1 MASNPQR
8 QNDRLF
14 ASNEREEKLIIAL
27 DFGTTYSG
35 VAYCFANQI
44 DAKPVAIMNWP
55 GNRGIAAPKI
65 PTILEYSEEEPTG
78 FRWGASVN
86 KSSGGIVAI
95 KLLLDPKQERPLYLP
110 ATHTRT
116 ELKALPKAPIEI
128 AADFMRAIY
137 EHALE
142 EIASAVP
149 KAYMEICQKEFVLSV
164 PAVWSDAA
172 KNATLK
178 AAELAGIESITV
190 VKEPEAAA
198 MYSIKSLE
206 FSIKKNDAFVVCDAG
221 GGTVDLISY
230 EVMAVAPQLKLKE
243 LAPGTGGMAGSL
255 GLNDRFAAAV
265 EELVGDD
272 QWLKLKMS
280 KAWSIAEKQFDQEI
294 KKSFRGELDVEYYV
308 NFPMASL
315 REDEDGG
322 LVSNTWRLTGLVLS
336 RIFEPLI
343 ADIVEMIDY
352 QVQAVRLKRPEKGIS
367 GILLVGGFGSSHYL
381 MQRVKQHFPGIQIL
395 QPQDAWAA
403 IVKGSVLSRLP
414 SQVAVTSTC
423 ATRHYGT
430 RGNVVYMAST
440 HAGEKAY
447 LDRSGDLTVTVVSF
461 FRSEVI
467 GVYAK
472 KLSLLKSRVK
482 MEWFI
487 KTGDNILRDQRFEI
501 QMEFAF
507 DDIHDAGTLI
517 YTHPLWQC
525 EDNVAPSYPSKGNKL
540 AVNCHVTADLRGVP
554 KDKFIPR
561 IDKEE
566 TIYHVLNI
574 NLVMTFKSAVMTFS
588 MEVDGEE
595 MGSTEVDYV

>member
-14 ASNEREEKLIIAL
+14 ASNDRLFASSQREEKLIIAL

-86 KSSGGIVAI
+86 KSSAGIVAI

-149 KAYMEICQKEFVLSV
+149 KAYMDICQKEFVLSV

-206 FSIKKNDAFVVCDAG
+206 FSIKRNDAFVVSVGLLMPLSARFPVI
-221 GGTVDLISY
+221 TSN
-230 EVMAVAPQLKLKE
+230 Q
-243 LAPGTGGMAGSL
+243 GGMAGSL

-308 NFPMASL
+308 NFPMANL

-352 QVQAVRLKRPEKGIS
+352 QVQAVRRKRPEKGIS

-381 MQRVKQHFPGIQIL
+381 MKRVKQHFPGIQIL

-403 IVKGSVLSRLP
+403 IVKGSVLSKLP

-430 RGNVVYMAST
+430 RGNVVY
-440 HAGEKAY
+440 
-447 LDRSGDLTVTVVSF
+447 R
-461 FRSEVI
+461 
-467 GVYAK
+467 VYAK
-472 KLSLLKSRVK
+472 KPSLLKSRVK

-507 DDIHDAGTLI
+507 DDIHDASTLI

-525 EDNVAPSYPSKGNKL
+525 EDKVAPPYPSKGNKL

-588 MEVDGEE
+588 IEVDGEE

>member
-14 ASNEREEKLIIAL
+14 ASNDRLFASSQREEKLIIAM

-65 PTILEYSEEEPTG
+65 PTILEYSEEETTG

-86 KSSGGIVAI
+86 KSSAGIVAI

-116 ELKALPKAPIEI
+116 ELKTLPKAPIEI

-149 KAYMEICQKEFVLSV
+149 KAYMDICQKEFVLSV

-172 KNATLK
+172 KNSTLK
-178 AAELAGIESITV
+178 VNAAELAGIESITV

-206 FSIKKNDAFVVCDAG
+206 FSIKKNDAFVASVG
-221 GGTVDLISY
+221 LPMTLSTRFPFITSN
-230 EVMAVAPQLKLKE
+230 Q
-243 LAPGTGGMAGSL
+243 GGMAGSL

-280 KAWSIAEKQFDQEI
+280 KAWSIAEKQFDQEV

-308 NFPMASL
+308 NFPMANL

-352 QVQAVRLKRPEKGIS
+352 QVQAVRRKRPEKGIS

-381 MQRVKQHFPGIQIL
+381 MKRVKQHFPGIQIL

-403 IVKGSVLSRLP
+403 IVKGSVLSKLP

-430 RGNVVYMAST
+430 RGNVVYREST
-440 HAGEKAY
+440 HAGERAC

-461 FRSEVI
+461 LRSDII

-525 EDNVAPSYPSKGNKL
+525 EDNVAPPYPSKGNKL

-574 NLVMTFKSAVMTFS
+574 NLVMAFKSAVMTFS

>member
-1 MASNPQR
+1 MASNHHR
-8 QNDRLF
+8 EHNRLF
-14 ASNEREEKLIIAL
+14 ATGEREEKLIIAL

-35 VAYCFANQI
+35 VAYCFANQT
-44 DAKPVAIMNWP
+44 DAKPVAIMKWP
-55 GNRGIAAPKI
+55 GNRGISAPKI
-65 PTILEYSEEEPTG
+65 PTVIEYSEEEPTG
-78 FRWGASVN
+78 FRWGASAS
-86 KSSGGIVAI
+86 KARGGIVGI
-95 KLLLDPKQERPLYLP
+95 KLLLDPEQERPLYLS
-110 ATHTRT
+110 ANNTRK
-116 ELKALPKAPIEI
+116 ELKSLPKKPVEI
-128 AADFMRAIY
+128 AADFIRAIY

-149 KAYMEICQKEFVLSV
+149 KAYMDICQKEFVLSV

-322 LVSNTWRLTGLVLS
+322 LVSDTWRLTGLVLS

-352 QVQAVRLKRPEKGIS
+352 QVQEVRLKRPEKGIS

-381 MQRVKQHFPGIQIL
+381 MKRVKQDFPGIQIL

-403 IVKGSVLSRLP
+403 IVKGSVLSKLP

-440 HAGEKAY
+440 HAGERAY
-447 LDRSGDLTVTVVSF
+447 LDRSGDLTVTV
-461 FRSEVI
+461 
-467 GVYAK
+467 

-525 EDNVAPSYPSKGNKL
+525 EDKVAPPYPSKGNKL

>member
-14 ASNEREEKLIIAL
+14 ASSEREEKLIIAL

-55 GNRGIAAPKI
+55 GNRGVAAPKI

-116 ELKALPKAPIEI
+116 ELKALPKVPIEI

-142 EIASAVP
+142 EISSAVP
-149 KAYMEICQKEFVLSV
+149 KAYMDICQKEFVLSV

-178 AAELAGIESITV
+178 AAELAGIESISV

-198 MYSIKSLE
+198 LYSIKSLE
-206 FSIKKNDAFVVCDAG
+206 FSIKNHDAFVVCDAG

-243 LAPGTGGMAGSL
+243 LAPGKGGMAGSL

-272 QWLKLKMS
+272 QWLKLKIS

-308 NFPMASL
+308 NFPMANL

-322 LVSNTWRLTGLVLS
+322 LVSNTWRLTGLVVS

-343 ADIVEMIDY
+343 TDIVEMIDY
-352 QVQAVRLKRPEKGIS
+352 QVQAVRIKRPGKDIS
-367 GILLVGGFGSSHYL
+367 GIFLVGGFGSSHYL
-381 MQRVKQHFPGIQIL
+381 MQRVKQHFPGIQIF

-403 IVKGSVLSRLP
+403 IVKGSVLSKLP

-430 RGNVVYMAST
+430 RGNVVYMASK
-440 HAGEKAY
+440 HAGERAY

-461 FRSEVI
+461 LRSEII
-467 GVYAK
+467 GEYAK
-472 KLSLLKSRVK
+472 KLSLLKSHVK

-487 KTGDNILRDQRFEI
+487 KTGDDILRDQRFEI
-501 QMEFAF
+501 QIEFAF
-507 DDIHDAGTLI
+507 DDIHDSGTLI

-525 EDNVAPSYPSKGNKL
+525 EDKVAPPYPSKGNKL

-595 MGSTEVDYV
+595 MGSTVVDYV

>member
-14 ASNEREEKLIIAL
+14 ASTEREEKLIIAL

-65 PTILEYSEEEPTG
+65 PTILEYSEEEPIG

-116 ELKALPKAPIEI
+116 ELRALPKAPIEI

-149 KAYMEICQKEFVLSV
+149 KAYMDICQKEFVLSV

-243 LAPGTGGMAGSL
+243 LAPGT
-255 GLNDRFAAAV
+255 
-265 EELVGDD
+265 VGDD
-272 QWLKLKMS
+272 QWLKLKIS

>member
-14 ASNEREEKLIIAL
+14 ASTEREEKLIIAL

-116 ELKALPKAPIEI
+116 ELRALPKAPIEI

-149 KAYMEICQKEFVLSV
+149 KAYMDICQKEFVLSV

-243 LAPGTGGMAGSL
+243 LAPGT
-255 GLNDRFAAAV
+255 V

-525 EDNVAPSYPSKGNKL
+525 EDKVAPPYPSKGNKL